1 MMIYIAIVTGLFMLG
16 AAAGFICAWLL
27 FREPRKIEAN
37 LVIDKNLV
45 NMMKEQLTQE
55 YVNAWLDKRGMTWM
69 SKGAVY
75 NPDKVI
81 KK

>member
-1 MMIYIAIVTGLFMLG
+1 MIIYIAIVTGLFLLG
-16 AAAGFICAWLL
+16 AAAGFFCAWQL

-37 LVIDKNLV
+37 LVIDPKVLH
-45 NMMKEQLTQE
+45 QIDLAI
-55 YVNAWLDKRGMTWM
+55 VNAWLDKHGMTWQP
-69 SKGAVY
+69 KGAVY